1 MATHAVTNQI
11 TTKKNV
17 LGQVRSVQRR
27 PSAVDRFR
35 QRLSD
40 RLRFGGDI
48 PPAANQ
54 QQRQHQHVSLRMS
67 HSIPLVSI
75 AEDEDTIESVNSF
88 IKRT

>member
-54 QQRQHQHVSLRMS
+54 QRQHQHISLRMS

-75 AEDEDTIESVNSF
+75 AEDEDTIESVNTF
-88 IKRT
+88 IKQT